1 VANEG
6 GAVTETSSAGR
17 PRDPEVDR
25 KIAEAAIALFG
36 EQGWAGFSVEAVAK
50 RAGVG
55 KASIYLRW
63 PTKQALL
70 LEALRRHV
78 GGVTAI
84 EASNVREE
92 LTQLAL
98 QLMRNYLGDAGRAAL
113 RIALEAD
120 RIPGVAEHW
129 EAIRE
134 SQILAARAIVRRAIR
149 RGELPA
155 GTAVTLLLDTLCGA
169 VMNHVQTT
177 PESARTQLQSTAES
191 YVGSL
196 VDFLLVRVAVPDR

>member
-1 VANEG
+1 MDEI
-6 GAVTETSSAGR
+6 ETTSAGR

-63 PTKQALL
+63 PSKQELL
-70 LEALRRHV
+70 LEALRQYV
-78 GGVTAI
+78 SAVTAV
-84 EASNVREE
+84 EASTVREE
-92 LTQLAL
+92 LEQLAS
-98 QLMRNYLGDAGRAAL
+98 QLMSNYLGDAGRAAL
-113 RIALEAD
+113 RISLEAD

-129 EAIRE
+129 VGIRR
-134 SQILAARAIVRRAIR
+134 SQVQAARAIARRAIE

-155 GTAVTLLLDTLCGA
+155 DTSVTLLLDTLAGA
-169 VMNHVQTT
+169 VMNHVQTV
-177 PESARTQLQSTAES
+177 PESAREKLRDEADD
-191 YVGSL
+191 YVRQL
-196 VDFLLVRVAVPDR
+196 VDFLLIRVAASQS

>member
-1 VANEG
+1 
-6 GAVTETSSAGR
+6 VTETSSAGR

-78 GGVTAI
+78 GGVTTI
-84 EASNVREE
+84 EASTVREE
-92 LTQLAL
+92 LIQLAL

-196 VDFLLVRVAVPDR
+196 VDFLLARVLLPG

>member
-70 LEALRRHV
+70 LEALRQHV
-78 GGVTAI
+78 GGVTTI

-92 LTQLAL
+92 LIQLAL

-196 VDFLLVRVAVPDR
+196 VDFLLARVLLPG